1 MSNDRH
7 DIGRGLLK
15 QSIAYFS
22 QKEQSTQRKVFQ
34 TETMNVW
41 IVFPCY
47 KGGLVPDFLKLD
59 SHEKKKFQLTELM
72 YA

>member
-1 MSNDRH
+1 
-7 DIGRGLLK
+7 
-15 QSIAYFS
+15 
-22 QKEQSTQRKVFQ
+22 
-34 TETMNVW
+34 MNVW

-59 SHEKKKFQLTELM
+59 SHEKKKFQLTELI